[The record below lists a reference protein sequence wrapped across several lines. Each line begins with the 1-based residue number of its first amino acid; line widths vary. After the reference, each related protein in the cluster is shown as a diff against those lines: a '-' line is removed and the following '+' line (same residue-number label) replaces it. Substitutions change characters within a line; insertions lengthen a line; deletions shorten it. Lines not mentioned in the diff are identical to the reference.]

1 MSCASRQRRGRGV
14 LGPVPGGLSHP
25 TPRGPPLPKKR
36 GPRFVTHIGF
46 LGIFALSWF
55 SLLVSEE
62 QESLVPKRERNE
74 RNRTEARRRRGFAFV
89 FQGGKA
95 AQRSATPAPVQPDAA
110 RCSRGLSGVGPVCRC
125 RPWDVLGRRTEW
137 HCLIQVPLCVV
148 FN

>member
-89 FQGGKA
+89 LEWEGCAEISHAGA
-95 AQRSATPAPVQPDAA
+95 RAA
-110 RCSRGLSGVGPVCRC
+110 RCSQMQPGSFWC
-125 RPWDVLGRRTEW
+125 WSSM
-137 HCLIQVPLCVV
+137 PLPS
-148 FN
+148 